1 MKLLSIILMV
11 LTLGLSA
18 QAAQNSSAEQP
29 AGGSGMLENVFPL
42 TDEQM
47 SLPDFAE
54 RLATPSPT
62 SEDPNASS
70 YTCRA
75 WTDCYNGRR
84 ISCWS
89 RGYRC
94 YSEVSPGYRVYCSAT
109 NRHGYSEY
117 WVAYC
122 Y

>member
-11 LTLGLSA
+11 LTLGLTS
-18 QAAQNSSAEQP
+18 QAATQSSEDQP
-29 AGGSGMLENVFPL
+29 TGGSGMLENIFPL

-54 RLATPSPT
+54 RLSTPSAT
-62 SEDPNASS
+62 DPNASS

-75 WTDCYNGRR
+75 WTNCYNGYR

-109 NRHGYSEY
+109 SRSGYTEY

>member
-18 QAAQNSSAEQP
+18 QAAPEPEP
-29 AGGSGMLENVFPL
+29 APTAAPGNLQDIFPL
-42 TDEQM
+42 TEEQM

-54 RLATPSPT
+54 RLSTPSAT
-62 SEDPNASS
+62 DPNASY

-75 WTDCYNGRR
+75 WTTCYRGYQ
-84 ISCWS
+84 ISCWA

-94 YSEVSPGYRVYCSAT
+94 YSEVTPGYRVYCSAT
-109 NRHGYSEY
+109 SRYGYTEY
-117 WVAYC
+117 WVSYC

>member
-1 MKLLSIILMV
+1 MKTLSLLIAS
-11 LTLGLSA
+11 LSFCFLSNTA
-18 QAAQNSSAEQP
+18 SADGEKSVK
-29 AGGSGMLENVFPL
+29 GGPDSLSDVFADSEE
-42 TDEQM
+42 TM

-54 RLATPSPT
+54 RLVTPQSD
-62 SEDPNASS
+62 SEVGAST

-75 WTDCYNGRR
+75 WTTCPGGYR

-94 YSEVSPGYRVYCSAT
+94 YSDVIPGYRVYCSAT
-109 NRHGYSEY
+109 SRSGYTQY
-117 WVAYC
+117 WVYYC

>member
-1 MKLLSIILMV
+1 MKIFSTLLIA
-11 LTLGLSA
+11 LSSFLIA
-18 QAAQNSSAEQP
+18 QATLADESMST
-29 AGGSGMLENVFPL
+29 GGSGKLENVFPL
-42 TDEQM
+42 NEAM

-54 RLATPSPT
+54 RLTTPQGS
-62 SEDPNASS
+62 DVHSS

-75 WTDCYNGRR
+75 WTTCWDGRQ

-94 YSEVSPGYRVYCSAT
+94 YSEVTPGYRVYCSAT
-109 NRHGYSEY
+109 SYYGYTRY
-117 WVAYC
+117 WVYYC

>member
-1 MKLLSIILMV
+1 MKTILSTLISILFV
-11 LTLGLSA
+11 GLFTNTAFADEVKS
-18 QAAQNSSAEQP
+18 E
-29 AGGSGMLENVFPL
+29 GGQGVLENIFPL
-42 TDEQM
+42 GEKM

-54 RLATPSPT
+54 RLVTP
-62 SEDPNASS
+62 EGNKVGNQD

-75 WTDCYNGRR
+75 WTTCWDGRR

-94 YSEVSPGYRVYCSAT
+94 YSSVTPGYRVYCSAT
-109 NRHGYSEY
+109 SRSGYTRY
-117 WVAYC
+117 WVSYC

>member
-1 MKLLSIILMV
+1 MKI
-11 LTLGLSA
+11 LSA
-18 QAAQNSSAEQP
+18 LLIALFALLMTNSTLATESNST
-29 AGGSGMLENVFPL
+29 GGPGTFENIFP
-42 TDEQM
+42 TNESI

-54 RLATPSPT
+54 RLSTPQGSDVDNKT
-62 SEDPNASS
+62 

-75 WTDCYNGRR
+75 WTTCYDGTR

-94 YSEVSPGYRVYCSAT
+94 YAEYTPGYRVYCSAT
-109 NRHGYSEY
+109 SRSGYTRY
-117 WVAYC
+117 WVYYC

>member
-1 MKLLSIILMV
+1 MKGILSSLIFV
-11 LTLGLSA
+11 LFAGLFMNTAFANEVTS
-18 QAAQNSSAEQP
+18 E
-29 AGGSGMLENVFPL
+29 GGQGALENIFPL
-42 TDEQM
+42 DEKI

-54 RLATPSPT
+54 RLLSPQGGDVRNQT
-62 SEDPNASS
+62 

-75 WTDCYNGRR
+75 WTTCHDGRR

-94 YSEVSPGYRVYCSAT
+94 YSSVTPGYRVYCSAT
-109 NRHGYSEY
+109 SRSGYTRY
-117 WVAYC
+117 WVYYC

>member
-1 MKLLSIILMV
+1 MKTITSLLAS
-11 LTLGLSA
+11 LTLCFMASTASA
-18 QAAQNSSAEQP
+18 DGEQTP
-29 AGGSGMLENVFPL
+29 MGGSGTADNLFSNTE
-42 TDEQM
+42 EKM

-54 RLATPSPT
+54 RLATPTTESDADT
-62 SEDPNASS
+62 QT

-75 WTDCYNGRR
+75 WTTCPGGYR

-94 YSEVSPGYRVYCSAT
+94 YSEATPGYRVYCSAT
-109 NRHGYSEY
+109 SRSGYTKY
-117 WVAYC
+117 WVYYC